1 MSDAENGLVSKAK
14 KYLKEEYG
22 EDTVSMTVTRNTV
35 TKGKGVL
42 FVDCTVSID
51 GEESDWSKEFYFEAV
66 EFTHMNCEIR

>member
-1 MSDAENGLVSKAK
+1 MADSEKGLVSKAK

-42 FVDCTVSID
+42 FVDCTVSVD
-51 GEESDWSKEFYFEAV
+51 GEESDWSKEFYFEAGEV
-66 EFTHMNCEIR
+66 THMTWERR

>member
-1 MSDAENGLVSKAK
+1 MADAEKGLVSKAK

-42 FVDCTVSID
+42 FVDCTVSVD
-51 GEESDWSKEFYFEAV
+51 GEESDWSKEFYFEAGEV
-66 EFTHMNCEIR
+66 THMTWERR